1 MLYTLGL
8 FVLLAALAGVIA
20 YAGDVL
26 GTTVGRRR
34 LSLFGWRPKRTGR
47 VVGVTAGILIMLTTL
62 GILSVAFRGAANA
75 LLNAQQ
81 VSQELRA
88 LRGERNGLQQETA
101 RLRLEID
108 ASQSQLAEAQSVI
121 QNAERARD
129 DALAETSQLR
139 STQVSLNQ
147 ELGTLKRRSSNLGIE
162 VSSLEE
168 QRAALEASNEVLE
181 QENRSLQVANEGLAA
196 ENAAFKDNVNG
207 LSNEVVTLQNQ
218 LGALQR
224 DSQRQAQRLVQAR
237 EQIEAVQG
245 GQLTYRRGQIVYSQ
259 PIAAQAPSA
268 VREALGIYVQEAN
281 RVTASQG
288 AGEIILRRDQVDSLT
303 EALAASPGED
313 LVVLVSR
320 ADRFGLEDVEVEVEA
335 YENLKL
341 LEKGQLI
348 SSRQVYLGPADAPA
362 SRDDIRADVARLTQE
377 ATGRLQR
384 IGLFEQVRPAPSAS
398 EFDSFSSWL
407 SRMNGTVIIG
417 AVARESVYVNGP
429 VELEFIIMN

>member
-1 MLYTLGL
+1 MIYTLAL
-8 FVLLAALAGVIA
+8 FLLLTALAGVIA

-34 LSLFGWRPKRTGR
+34 LSLFGWRPKRTGQ
-47 VVGVTAGILIMLTTL
+47 VVGVTAGILIMLSTL

-88 LRGERNGLQQETA
+88 LSRERNALQSETA
-101 RLRLEID
+101 RLRTEIE
-108 ASQSQLAEAQSVI
+108 ASQTQLAEAQRII
-121 QNAERARD
+121 QSAETARD

-139 STQVSLNQ
+139 TTQISLDQ
-147 ELGTLKRRSSNLGIE
+147 ELGTLRRRASNLGVE
-162 VSSLEE
+162 VSSLEA
-168 QRAALEASNEVLE
+168 QRTALEESNEALE
-181 QENRSLQVANEGLAA
+181 QENRSLQVVNEGLAA
-196 ENAAFKDNVNG
+196 ENATFRDNVNG

-218 LGALQR
+218 LGTLQR
-224 DSQRQAQRLVQAR
+224 DSQRQAQRLVEAR

-245 GQLTYRRGQIVYSQ
+245 GQLTYRRGEIVYSQ
-259 PIAAQAPSA
+259 PIAAQEPGA
-268 VREALGIYVQEAN
+268 VREALGTYVQEAN
-281 RVTASQG
+281 RATGGQG

-303 EALAASPGED
+303 EALVASPGED
-313 LVVLVSR
+313 LVVLVSS
-320 ADRFGLEDVEVEVEA
+320 ADRFGLEDVQVEVEA

-348 SSRQVYLGPADAPA
+348 SSRQVYLGSEGAPM
-362 SRDDIRADVARLTQE
+362 SRDNIRAEVARLTQE
-377 ATGRLQR
+377 TTGRLQR
-384 IGLFEQVRPAPSAS
+384 IGLFEQVRPAPSPA

-407 SRMNGTVIIG
+407 SRLDGTVVIG
-417 AVARESVYVNGP
+417 AVARESIYVNGP

>member
-8 FVLLAALAGVIA
+8 FVLLTALAGVIA

-34 LSLFGWRPKRTGR
+34 LSLFGWRPKRTGQ
-47 VVGVTAGILIMLTTL
+47 VVGITAGILIMLSTL

-88 LRGERNGLQQETA
+88 LTRERNTLQTETA
-101 RLRLEID
+101 RLRGEIE
-108 ASQSQLAEAQSVI
+108 ASQSQLAEAQEII
-121 QNAERARD
+121 QSAETARD

-139 STQVSLNQ
+139 TTQISLNQ
-147 ELGTLKRRSSNLGIE
+147 ELGTLRRRASNLGVE
-162 VSSLEE
+162 VSSLEA
-168 QRAALEASNEVLE
+168 QRTALEESNEALQ

-196 ENAAFKDNVNG
+196 ENATFKDNVNG
-207 LSNEVVTLQNQ
+207 LGNEVVTLQNQ

-224 DSQRQAQRLVQAR
+224 DSQRQAQRLVEAR

-245 GQLTYRRGQIVYSQ
+245 GQLTYRRGEIVYSQ
-259 PIAAQAPSA
+259 PIDAQEPEA
-268 VREALGIYVQEAN
+268 VREALGTYVQEAN
-281 RVTASQG
+281 RATAGQG
-288 AGEIILRRDQVDSLT
+288 AGEIVLRRDQVDSLT
-303 EALAASPGED
+303 QALAASPGED
-313 LVVLVSR
+313 LVVLISST
-320 ADRFGLEDVEVEVEA
+320 DRFGLEDVQVEVEA

-341 LEKGQLI
+341 LERGQLI
-348 SSRQVYLGPADAPA
+348 SSRQIYLGSADAPV
-362 SRDDIRADVARLTQE
+362 SRDNVRAEVARLTQE
-377 ATGRLQR
+377 TTGRLQR
-384 IGLFEQVRPAPSAS
+384 IGLFEQVRPAPSPA

-407 SRMNGTVIIG
+407 SRLDGTVIIG
-417 AVARESVYVNGP
+417 AVAREPVYVNGP

>member
-8 FVLLAALAGVIA
+8 FALLTALAGVIA

-81 VSQELRA
+81 VAQELRT
-88 LRGERNGLQQETA
+88 LSRERNALQRETA
-101 RLRLEID
+101 RLRREIE
-108 ASQSQLAEAQSVI
+108 ASQAQLSEAQRII
-121 QNAERARD
+121 QSAESERD

-139 STQVSLNQ
+139 TTQIELDQ
-147 ELGTLKRRSSNLGIE
+147 ELSTLRRRSSNLGVE
-162 VSSLEE
+162 VS
-168 QRAALEASNEVLE
+168 ALEAQRSALETSNEALQ

-196 ENAAFKDNVNG
+196 ENIKFRDNVNG
-207 LSNEVVTLQNQ
+207 LGNEVVTLQNQ

-224 DSQRQAQRLVQAR
+224 DSQRQAERLVQAR

-245 GQLTYRRGQIVYSQ
+245 GQLTYRRGEIVYSQ
-259 PIAAQAPSA
+259 PIAAQEPGA
-268 VREALGIYVQEAN
+268 VREALGAYVRSAN
-281 RVTASQG
+281 RTTAGQG
-288 AGEIILRRDQVDSLT
+288 AGEIILRRDQVDGLT
-303 EALAASPGED
+303 DALTSSPGED
-313 LVVLVSR
+313 LVVLVSS
-320 ADRFGLEDVEVEVEA
+320 ADRFGLEDIEVEVEA

-348 SSRQVYLGPADAPA
+348 TSRQVYLGTNDAPA
-362 SRDDIRADVARLTQE
+362 SRDDIRAEVARLTQE
-377 ATGRLQR
+377 TTGRLQR
-384 IGLFEQVRPAPSAS
+384 IGLFEQVRPAPKAA
-398 EFDSFSSWL
+398 EFDNFSSWL
-407 SRMNGTVIIG
+407 SRLDGTVVIG
-417 AVARESVYVNGP
+417 AVAKEPVYVNGP
-429 VELEFIIMN
+429 VEIEFIIMN

>member
-1 MLYTLGL
+1 MLYTLAL
-8 FVLLAALAGVIA
+8 FLLLTALAGVIA

-34 LSLFGWRPKRTGR
+34 LSLFGWRPKRTGQ
-47 VVGVTAGILIMLTTL
+47 VVGVTAGILIMLSTL

-88 LRGERNGLQQETA
+88 LTRERNTLQVETE
-101 RLRLEID
+101 RLRLEIE
-108 ASQSQLAEAQSVI
+108 ASREQLAEAQEII
-121 QNAERARD
+121 QSAETARD

-139 STQVSLNQ
+139 TTQVSLNQ
-147 ELGTLKRRSSNLGIE
+147 ELGTLRGRASNLGVE
-162 VSSLEE
+162 VRSLEA
-168 QRAALEASNEVLE
+168 QRTALEDSNEALE
-181 QENRSLQVANEGLAA
+181 RENRSLQVANEGLAA
-196 ENAAFKDNVNG
+196 ENATFKDNVNG

-224 DSQRQAQRLVQAR
+224 DSQRQAQRLVEAR

-245 GQLTYRRGQIVYSQ
+245 GQLTYRRGEIVYSQ
-259 PIAAQAPSA
+259 PIDAQEPGA
-268 VREALGIYVQEAN
+268 VREALGTYVQEAN
-281 RVTASQG
+281 RATGGQG

-303 EALAASPGED
+303 EALVASPGED
-313 LVVLVSR
+313 LVVLISS
-320 ADRFGLEDVEVEVEA
+320 ADRFGLEDVQVEVEA

-348 SSRQVYLGPADAPA
+348 SSRQIYLGSADAPV
-362 SRDDIRADVARLTQE
+362 SRDNVRAEVARLTQE
-377 ATGRLQR
+377 TTGRLQR
-384 IGLFEQVRPAPSAS
+384 IGLFEQVRPAPSPA

-407 SRMNGTVIIG
+407 SRLDGTVVIG

>member
-1 MLYTLGL
+1 MLYTLAL
-8 FVLLAALAGVIA
+8 FALLTALAGVIA

-34 LSLFGWRPKRTGR
+34 LSLFGWRPKRTGQ
-47 VVGVTAGILIMLTTL
+47 VVGVTAGILIMLSTL
-62 GILSVAFRGAANA
+62 GILSVAFRGAADA

-88 LRGERNGLQQETA
+88 LTRERNTLQAETA
-101 RLRLEID
+101 RLRGEIE
-108 ASQSQLAEAQSVI
+108 ASRTQLAEAQDII
-121 QNAERARD
+121 QSAETARD

-147 ELGTLKRRSSNLGIE
+147 QLGTMQRRASNLGVE
-162 VSSLEE
+162 VGSLEA
-168 QRAALEASNEVLE
+168 QQAALEESNETLE
-181 QENRSLQVANEGLAA
+181 RENRSLQVANEGLAA
-196 ENAAFKDNVNG
+196 ENAAFRDNVNER
-207 LSNEVVTLQNQ
+207 SNEVVTLQNQ
-218 LGALQR
+218 LSALQR
-224 DSQRQAQRLVQAR
+224 ESQRQAQRLVAAR

-245 GQLTYRRGQIVYSQ
+245 GRLTYRRGEIVYSQ
-259 PIAAQAPSA
+259 PISAQEPDA
-268 VREALGIYVQEAN
+268 VRESLGAYVQEAN
-281 RVTASQG
+281 RATGSQG

-303 EALAASPGED
+303 EALVASPGED
-313 LVVLVSR
+313 LVVLISS
-320 ADRFGLEDVEVEVEA
+320 ADRFGLEDVQVEVEA

-348 SSRQVYLGPADAPA
+348 SSRQIYLGSEDAPV
-362 SRDDIRADVARLTQE
+362 SRDNVRAEVARLTQE
-377 ATGRLQR
+377 TTGRLQR
-384 IGLFEQVRPAPSAS
+384 IGLFEQVRPAPSPA

-407 SRMNGTVIIG
+407 SRLDGTVVIG